1 MNIAFFLASTL
12 AALTSY
18 SPNIGELTEI
28 AQSSPGEGRPQKR
41 ILVYLPPGYDTSDKE
56 YPVLYLLHGARGNET
71 SWIKKGGILA
81 AIDSLT
87 MCGKM
92 QETITVF
99 PNMNQYDNEEDYADS
114 RPKRAWE
121 SFFEMDGEAESLFI
135 DDVVRLTDSLF
146 RTIADKDH
154 RAIAGLSLGGMQTIH
169 ISAANPDMFGYVGA
183 FSPIVNSVV
192 KHSGYSRFYKGI
204 KKKFKEQFANPP
216 RAYMIM
222 IGRNDFLLPHI
233 ESFNNYLNEKDY
245 PHEMYVSSGGHQW
258 KNWRAYCIKLMEE
271 LWK

>member
-71 SWIKKGGILA
+71 SWIKKGGILD

-92 QETITVF
+92 QETITV
-99 PNMNQYDNEEDYADS
+99 PEYE
-114 RPKRAWE
+114 
-121 SFFEMDGEAESLFI
+121 
-135 DDVVRLTDSLF
+135 
-146 RTIADKDH
+146 
-154 RAIAGLSLGGMQTIH
+154 
-169 ISAANPDMFGYVGA
+169 
-183 FSPIVNSVV
+183 PI
-192 KHSGYSRFYKGI
+192 
-204 KKKFKEQFANPP
+204 
-216 RAYMIM
+216 
-222 IGRNDFLLPHI
+222 
-233 ESFNNYLNEKDY
+233 
-245 PHEMYVSSGGHQW
+245 
-258 KNWRAYCIKLMEE
+258 
-271 LWK
+271 